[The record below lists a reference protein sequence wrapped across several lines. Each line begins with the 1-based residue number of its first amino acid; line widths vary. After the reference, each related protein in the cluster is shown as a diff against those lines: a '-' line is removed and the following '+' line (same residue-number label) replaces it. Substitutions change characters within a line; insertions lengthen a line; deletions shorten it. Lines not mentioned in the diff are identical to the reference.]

1 LQLRHPKVEIKRAD
15 LTQSPSVAPL
25 GTITFISLDLAEVI
39 EAPSESLLKYN

>member
-1 LQLRHPKVEIKRAD
+1 MYGAD

-25 GTITFISLDLAEVI
+25 GTITLISLDLAEVI